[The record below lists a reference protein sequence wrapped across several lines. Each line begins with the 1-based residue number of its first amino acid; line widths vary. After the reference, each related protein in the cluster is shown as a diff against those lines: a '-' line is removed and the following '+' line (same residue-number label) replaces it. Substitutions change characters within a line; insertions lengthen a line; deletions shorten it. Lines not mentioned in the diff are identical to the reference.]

1 MSKVVLL
8 DAGPLG
14 MVTHPRKNPEIKTW
28 LQQLLRRGVVV
39 MVPEVADYEV
49 RRELLRAGKKK
60 GVERLDAL
68 KVAIGYVPL
77 TTEAM
82 LKAAEF
88 WAEARRRG
96 QPTADDKALDGD
108 VILAAQ
114 VVTMKRQGDD
124 MIVAT
129 TNVGHLGRFVEAKN
143 WQAIT

>member
-96 QPTADDKALDGD
+96 QPTADNKALDGD

>member
-39 MVPEVADYEV
+39 MVPEIADYEV
-49 RRELLRAGKKK
+49 RRELLRAGKRK
-60 GVERLDAL
+60 GVARLDAL
-68 KVAIGYVPL
+68 KTAIGYVPL
-77 TTEAM
+77 TTETM

-88 WAEARRRG
+88 WAQARRQG

-114 VVTMKRQGDD
+114 AVTMQGQGDD
-124 MIVAT
+124 AIVAT

>member
-14 MVTHPRKNPEIKTW
+14 MVTHPRKNPEVKTW
-28 LQQLLRRGVVV
+28 LQQLLQRGTAV
-39 MVPEVADYEV
+39 MVPEIADYEV

-68 KVAIGYVPL
+68 KIAIGYIPL
-77 TTEAM
+77 TTETM

-88 WAEARRRG
+88 WAEARRQG
-96 QPTADDKALDGD
+96 QPTADDKALDAD

-114 VVTMKRQGDD
+114 AVIIGGRGDKAV
-124 MIVAT
+124 IAT
-129 TNVGHLGRFVEAKN
+129 TNVGHLRRFVEARN
-143 WQAIT
+143 WKEIK